1 MLVDAFKPMK
11 LGHQY
16 AAKLAGN
23 LVNLVVGATI
33 LGLVPHTLG
42 PASYGRYE
50 FMASFFQQVKNFL
63 DMGTS
68 TCFYTRLSQ
77 RQNDVG
83 LVAFYRKL
91 LLWASLLMIGSALLL
106 ADTSIGNWLWA
117 GENALLIGLAACYA
131 AATWWLD
138 TIRKMVD
145 AWHLTVRGEML
156 YAFSRIVAVLMLVAT
171 VCGWGLQLEGYF
183 IYQIAALL
191 LSIAVLTYLLSKR
204 SVTTYGESGAR
215 PTRAYIREFWS
226 YSHPLVAYAA
236 VGVLV
241 GLADRWILQTQAGA
255 IEQGF
260 FALAFQVGAVCFL
273 FTSAMTQL
281 ISREFAVAWEQ
292 QNIERMR
299 SMFRRII
306 PMLYAVAAYFSVF
319 LAYHAKEVIYFL
331 GGKAWEQGALA
342 MSIMVLY
349 PMHQT
354 YGQLSGSIYYA
365 TGQTRLYRNINIF
378 GMVAGMPMMLWLVMP
393 VESGGLGLGAVGL
406 ALKMVLMVI
415 IFVNV
420 ELWFNTRL
428 LSLNFWRFFAHQLIV
443 PTIFLLCVLAS
454 SALVSL
460 FELAILGHFILAGMV
475 YTFLIAVMILLI
487 PQLVGLQRG
496 DVGQFLRNL
505 RSRNN
510 MALPLT

>member
-1 MLVDAFKPMK
+1 MK
-11 LGHQY
+11 LARQY

-23 LVNLVVGATI
+23 VVNLIVGATI
-33 LGLVPHTLG
+33 LSLVPHALG

-50 FMASFFQQVKNFL
+50 FMANFFQQVKGFI

-77 RQNDVG
+77 RQGDVG

-91 LLWASLLMIGSALLL
+91 LLWASLLIIGGAWLL
-106 ADTSIGNWLWA
+106 ADTPVGNWLWA
-117 GENALLIGLAACYA
+117 GEGALLIVLAACYA
-131 AATWWLD
+131 ATTWWLD
-138 TIRKMVD
+138 TTRKMVD

-156 YAFSRIVAVLMLVAT
+156 YAFSRIVSVIILAAAVWW
-171 VCGWGLQLEGYF
+171 WGLRLEGYF
-183 IYQIAALL
+183 AYQIAALL
-191 LSIAVLTYLLSKR
+191 LSIAVLTHLLNKQP
-204 SVTTYGESGAR
+204 VMPHGEMTPQS
-215 PTRAYIREFWS
+215 TRAYILEFWN
-226 YSHPLVAYAA
+226 YSHPLIVYAA
-236 VGVLV
+236 AGVLV
-241 GLADRWILQTQAGA
+241 GLADRWVLQTQAGA

-292 QNIERMR
+292 QNMERMR

-319 LAYHAKEVIYFL
+319 LAYHAKEIIYFL

-354 YGQLSGSIYYA
+354 YGHLSGSVYYA
-365 TGQTRLYRNINIF
+365 TGQIRLYRNINIF
-378 GMVAGMPMMLWLVMP
+378 NMVSGLPIMLWLVMP

-406 ALKMVLMVI
+406 ALKMVSMVF

-428 LSLNFWRFFAHQLIV
+428 LSLNFWRFLAHQLIV
-443 PTIFLLCVLAS
+443 PTVFLLCVFAS
-454 SALVSL
+454 ASL
-460 FELAILGHFILAGMV
+460 ISLLKLPILGQFLLTGVV
-475 YTFLIAVMILLI
+475 YTFLVMVMILLI
-487 PQLVGLQRG
+487 PQFVGLQRG
-496 DVGQFLRNL
+496 DVGQFVRKL
-505 RSRNN
+505 SSGK
-510 MALPLT
+510 